1 MKTPTNPSFPDAEDR
16 LEAWLSNQPLTPA
29 PDFVARTLARI
40 RAESSLVALARA
52 GDDAALEKVLDRWL
66 GEQPLEPD
74 FEPTQLATQT
84 RRMVAEEEMEESRPE
99 ESHWRRVVPFPAW
112 ARSTLAMAAAAGV
125 AVLAY
130 FGTSG
135 PGSGPMVASNG
146 GPGSSLTAYTGGTA
160 DDSTLPAPGEAASNS
175 NMLSQLNDQLQDGQA
190 LLDSDLVAL
199 LPGGEPSNDD
209 SVQ

>member
-16 LEAWLSNQPLTPA
+16 LEAWLSNQPITPA

-40 RAESSLVALARA
+40 RAEASLVALARA
-52 GDDAALEKVLDRWL
+52 GDDAALETMLDRWL
-66 GEQPLEPD
+66 GEQPID
-74 FEPTQLATQT
+74 AGFEPSQLATQT
-84 RRMVAEEEMEESRPE
+84 RRTAVEDEQEESRPE
-99 ESHWRRVVPFPAW
+99 ESGWRRIVPFPTW
-112 ARSTLAMAAAAGV
+112 ARSSLAMAAAAAV

-130 FGTSG
+130 MGTIGPTPQPVGVNASGPSSVASTTGTS
-135 PGSGPMVASNG
+135 
-146 GPGSSLTAYTGGTA
+146 
-160 DDSTLPAPGEAASNS
+160 DDSALPAPGQAAYDPNA
-175 NMLSQLNDQLQDGQA
+175 LSQLNDQLQDGQA

>member
-16 LEAWLSNQPLTPA
+16 LEAWLASRPITPA

-40 RAESSLVALARA
+40 RAEKSLMAKAQA
-52 GDDAALEKVLDRWL
+52 GDDAALETVLDRWL

-74 FEPTQLATQT
+74 FDPAHLATQT
-84 RRMVAEEEMEESRPE
+84 LHSVDEEERDEAQPEESR
-99 ESHWRRVVPFPAW
+99 WRRIVPFPAW
-112 ARSTLAMAAAAGV
+112 ARSSLAMAAAA
-125 AVLAY
+125 AVVLLA
-130 FGTSG
+130 FFATTAPTSNDG
-135 PGSGPMVASNG
+135 SNG
-146 GPGSSLTAYTGGTA
+146 GTGANMTASTGGPA
-160 DDSTLPAPGEAASNS
+160 DDLNLSAPGDAATNP
-175 NMLSQLNDQLQDGQA
+175 NALSQLNDQLQDGQA